1 MDMATDN
8 SMDKRWADILD
19 ECIDSGLSDAELAAR
34 FREILVLRRRDR
46 EKAIVRKKKKPDI
59 SRLVHSYVQELY
71 GEEVDDCLPL
81 GVFYDIT
88 TKLLDLLELELDK
101 AVSQLG
107 TTYNSRPSKCVTDDA
122 ADKIL
127 ADFVGKL

>member
-8 SMDKRWADILD
+8 FTDKQWADVLD
-19 ECIDSGLSDAELAAR
+19 EWIDSGLSDAELAAR

-46 EKAIVRKKKKPDI
+46 KKAMVRKKKKPDI

-81 GVFYDIT
+81 GVFYDTT
-88 TKLLDLLELELDK
+88 TKLLDLLELELDE
-101 AVSQLG
+101 AVSQWG
-107 TTYNSRPSKCVTDDA
+107 NTYNSRPSKCVTDDT

>member
-8 SMDKRWADILD
+8 FTDKQWADVLD
-19 ECIDSGLSDAELAAR
+19 EWIDSGLSDAELAAR
-34 FREILVLRRRDR
+34 FREILILRRRDR
-46 EKAIVRKKKKPDI
+46 KKAMVRKKKKPDI
-59 SRLVHSYVQELY
+59 SRLVHSYVHELY

-81 GVFYDIT
+81 GVFYDTT
-88 TKLLDLLELELDK
+88 TKLLDLLELELDE
-101 AVSQLG
+101 AVSQWG
-107 TTYNSRPSKCVTDDA
+107 NTHNSCPSKCVTDDA

>member
-8 SMDKRWADILD
+8 FTDKQWADVLD
-19 ECIDSGLSDAELAAR
+19 EWIDSGLSDAELAAR
-34 FREILVLRRRDR
+34 FREILILRRRDR
-46 EKAIVRKKKKPDI
+46 KKAIVRKKKKPDI

-81 GVFYDIT
+81 GVFYDTT
-88 TKLLDLLELELDK
+88 TKLLDLLELELDE
-101 AVSQLG
+101 AVSQWG
-107 TTYNSRPSKCVTDDA
+107 NTHNSRSSKCVTDDA

>member
-8 SMDKRWADILD
+8 FTDKQWADVLD
-19 ECIDSGLSDAELAAR
+19 EWIDSGLSDAELAAR

-46 EKAIVRKKKKPDI
+46 KKAMVCKKKKPDI

-81 GVFYDIT
+81 GVFYDTT
-88 TKLLDLLELELDK
+88 TKLLDLLELELDE
-101 AVSQLG
+101 AVSQWG
-107 TTYNSRPSKCVTDDA
+107 NTHNSRSSKCVTDDA

>member
-8 SMDKRWADILD
+8 FTDKQWADVLD
-19 ECIDSGLSDAELAAR
+19 EWVDSGLSDAELAAR

-46 EKAIVRKKKKPDI
+46 KKAMVRKKKKPDI

-81 GVFYDIT
+81 GVFYDTT
-88 TKLLDLLELELDK
+88 TKLLDLLELELDE
-101 AVSQLG
+101 AVSQWSN
-107 TTYNSRPSKCVTDDA
+107 TYNSRPSKCVTDDT

>member
-8 SMDKRWADILD
+8 FTDKRWADVLD
-19 ECIDSGLSDAELAAR
+19 EWIDSGLSDAELAAR

-88 TKLLDLLELELDK
+88 TKLLDLLELELDE
-101 AVSQLG
+101 AVSQWS